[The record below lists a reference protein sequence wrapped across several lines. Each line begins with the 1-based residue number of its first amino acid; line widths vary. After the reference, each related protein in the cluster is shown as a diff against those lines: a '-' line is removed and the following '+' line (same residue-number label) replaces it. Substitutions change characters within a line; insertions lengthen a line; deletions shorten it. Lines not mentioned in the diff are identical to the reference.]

1 MQISINNSKILT
13 VSNITKKVENNKANR
28 VITIDLSRTIKVLD
42 VIVCCLEA
50 GLINGKKYDGI

>member
-13 VSNITKKVENNKANR
+13 VSNITKKVENNKANG
-28 VITIDLSRTIKVLD
+28 VITIDLSKAVKILD

-50 GLINGKKYDGI
+50 GLVNGKKYDGI

>member
-13 VSNITKKVENNKANR
+13 VSNITNKAENNKVNS
-28 VITIDLSRTIKVLD
+28 VITIDLSKAIKVLD
-42 VIVCCLEA
+42 VIVCSLEA